1 MYYYGTQSTLGADW
15 SACHETVSSLEE
27 LLIQLL
33 SRGWYWQF
41 WPGSSSSHTEYFP
54 PPGNKCS
61 LIYLIFSST
70 SLDWCRKPELDWPSD
85 CCCWRISI
93 SPQSVLAGW
102 RVLVVV
108 QSVQAHHNYP
118 PVVHVTSNS
127 PEYNKSYCR
136 PSLLF
141 YFLQNYIFFLLSH
154 TTRDN
159 LLWSKVLNWKLSAS
173 GIFNQKISLYKSG
186 KIFCLIK
193 IQKAEETFI
202 SVPTKKFHK
211 KAIINVAL
219 IKEILN
225 FRTWWTLLYTSSNFT
240 KVSSKTRTINFLL

>member
-1 MYYYGTQSTLGADW
+1 MIPLQHRGERSCPTKFSFPLVLITELENYYGHEWRLWVDW
-15 SACHETVSSLEE
+15 SARLETVVWLAGC
-27 LLIQLL
+27 LIQLL

-93 SPQSVLAGW
+93 SPQSGRAGW

-141 YFLQNYIFFLLSH
+141 YFLQNYIFFLLSQCPIQGIIY
-154 TTRDN
+154 
-159 LLWSKVLNWKLSAS
+159 S
-173 GIFNQKISLYKSG
+173 G
-186 KIFCLIK
+186 
-193 IQKAEETFI
+193 
-202 SVPTKKFHK
+202 TK
-211 KAIINVAL
+211 
-219 IKEILN
+219 
-225 FRTWWTLLYTSSNFT
+225 Y
-240 KVSSKTRTINFLL
+240 

>member
-1 MYYYGTQSTLGADW
+1 MIPLPCNTEQDCPTKFTFPLLIT
-15 SACHETVSSLEE
+15 ELEREAFIDE
-27 LLIQLL
+27 LLWLSLDTGGWLVSQVGDCPLTSRTPDTITQQGMVLTELARHLL
-33 SRGWYWQF
+33 F
-41 WPGSSSSHTEYFP
+41 SHWIFHVLPVLET
-54 PPGNKCS
+54 GNKCS

-141 YFLQNYIFFLLSH
+141 YFLQNYISFSCPIQGIIY
-154 TTRDN
+154 
-159 LLWSKVLNWKLSAS
+159 S
-173 GIFNQKISLYKSG
+173 G
-186 KIFCLIK
+186 
-193 IQKAEETFI
+193 
-202 SVPTKKFHK
+202 TK
-211 KAIINVAL
+211 
-219 IKEILN
+219 
-225 FRTWWTLLYTSSNFT
+225 Y
-240 KVSSKTRTINFLL
+240 

>member
-1 MYYYGTQSTLGADW
+1 MLITELENYYGHEWRLWVDW
-15 SACHETVSSLEE
+15 SARLQTVVWLAGC
-27 LLIQLL
+27 LIQLL

-41 WPGSSSSHTEYFP
+41 WPGEFSSSHTEYF

-93 SPQSVLAGW
+93 SPQSGRAGW

-127 PEYNKSYCR
+127 PENNKSYCR

-141 YFLQNYIFFLLSH
+141 YFLQNYISFSCPIQGIIY
-154 TTRDN
+154 
-159 LLWSKVLNWKLSAS
+159 S
-173 GIFNQKISLYKSG
+173 G
-186 KIFCLIK
+186 
-193 IQKAEETFI
+193 
-202 SVPTKKFHK
+202 TK
-211 KAIINVAL
+211 
-219 IKEILN
+219 
-225 FRTWWTLLYTSSNFT
+225 Y
-240 KVSSKTRTINFLL
+240 